1 MFTAFSAWSSPA
13 AWQPWLIPLA
23 DAAAKGIVLMLAIV
37 LLAAASRR
45 ASAARRHLVWSL
57 GMAGLLVLPLLSAAL
72 PVWQVPFLPPWF
84 AEVKSTQ
91 SDKPLVTVRVPGDV
105 LTLRQDNTSPH
116 HTTGGLADAAGAS
129 AALNNPFGPAAVE
142 KPEVVTVTSTPA
154 DPWARSGWLLWLVP
168 VWLIGTVAFLIAPL
182 TGLWQLERL
191 KQGATRVLDERW
203 TGLLDELCST
213 LKIRRE
219 VRILRSAGAS
229 MPLTFGVWQPVLV
242 IPDEADGWS
251 PERRRL
257 VLLHELAHVRRLDW
271 LTQML
276 AHAACAV
283 HWFNPLAWLAARRMH
298 VEREQAS
305 DDLVL
310 SCGAK
315 ASDYAREL
323 LEIAANYQ
331 DRPLMALAA
340 VPMARRSALEGRLRA
355 VLDGG
360 RNRTALTAMTSL
372 VALLLLAVVLVPL
385 AMLQAGEPEPKAEA
399 ASTEAVKS
407 TAKQAAAEVP
417 AVAEPKVE
425 PRNATPEELAARMKG
440 IHLSVMNAKGDK
452 PIPEFRV
459 LAGVRSSVSQE
470 FEKRTGSEVVVWQP
484 HTLRVGK
491 EGDFVWPLE
500 KAYDEMALRIE
511 ADGHIPQ
518 TSAWIKNSDGPKRL
532 VFMLAEDMGIK
543 GRVLQPDG
551 KPAAGATV
559 ALGLVQRDIRVENG
573 KIWGSDKAL
582 PDHPSDRWRLPS
594 FVKTDAEGRFQ
605 LPTETSVAAVLV
617 VHESGVRELT
627 YSDFQKS
634 PELKL
639 QGWGRVEG
647 RVLWK
652 DKPGVD
658 EPVTLGT
665 HRDDYGYPGMVAS
678 YASGHSD
685 ADGQF
690 TFDKLLPGL
699 AQLSRPISLSDKPDS
714 SQAILNGMFS
724 HIQIKAGEPTKVM
737 LGGQGRKVTG
747 KFTGRESWAKASLH
761 VHPNAPHFGF
771 GGDNEMWAAFEK
783 FKNSPIGPLFFRDN
797 LTVNADGTF
806 TIDNVLPGRYQL
818 FLAVDGDRANTQFQ
832 VDPEVAGQVPSPLDV
847 GAIAIQKAA
856 AKPANAETVKVDKKA
871 ESPTELQEFL
881 NRLKAAKRGP
891 FGGGPVAM
899 NEQGEIVGL
908 QLAEVELK
916 AGDARIIGQ
925 LTHLTWLSL
934 QRSNVKDDD
943 LRQWSA
949 LTSLKKLNLWDAKV
963 TDAGIAALVGLSS
976 LQSLQLGGTGL
987 TDAGMSSIGKLTALR
1002 ELDLARTKITDEGLK
1017 ALATLKDLEGLKLS
1031 ETTVSDAGLRTL
1043 EGFPKLRGVT
1053 LDETAV
1059 TGAGIESLSKREGF
1073 GWMTTPEGVAKE
1085 LAQRMSAGD
1094 VAGVAAMLSIALD
1107 LPTQGKFKT
1116 RAVTAIVMTDRDK
1129 ERQRQRFRIEWDW
1142 NNNGKEEGLFAE
1154 IGVRQAT
1161 VRVME
1166 AGVLEA
1172 KPKPAAKTVS
1182 LRGRVID
1189 DETGKAVPTLL
1200 IQGGMFDQAN
1210 PGKVSWG
1217 YSESRSSAT
1226 DGSFSTTIQWANG
1239 WTARIVADGYL
1250 PYPLMEKAPPDD
1262 KTEIE
1267 LVVRLKRGRSVRGTV
1282 LDHEGKPLKGAAVF
1296 AIGPGGLNLAAGQAW
1311 STWGEADPVPRPTF
1325 TDEAGRF
1332 ELAAGD
1338 AKGMAVSCKVMDAWP
1353 AVIPDKGEVTIRL
1366 PAPGRIDVLL
1376 DIEGAAEESRVFYQL
1391 LGPQPG
1397 FERLQSMRELKI
1409 ANGGKLTL
1417 DALPPGKYQVCRQVM
1432 NRLTDIG
1439 FGAMLDRQFVEIKAG
1454 EAREIDMVREKG
1466 GRIRGKVS
1474 WPEGKQLQGV
1484 IVSVS
1489 AEKAEKEADGSKWKT
1504 EYSSQVAAE
1513 DGSYLT
1519 ERIPP
1524 GRYLLQAKGY
1534 LPLTPEQRVRSGIIG
1549 PAMQAEMK
1557 IEVQETGEISA
1568 PELKLQ

>member
-1 MFTAFSAWSSPA
+1 MFTLLADWSSPA

-23 DAAAKGIVLMLAIV
+23 DAAAKGLVLMLAVV

-72 PVWQVPFLPPWF
+72 PAWRVPFLPHWLAKVEP
-84 AEVKSTQ
+84 AEAEKANAAVK
-91 SDKPLVTVRVPGDV
+91 VPGNV
-105 LTLRQDNTSPH
+105 PTSRLESMSSH
-116 HTTGGLADAAGAS
+116 QTMDGLAGEAGAS
-129 AALNNPFGPAAVE
+129 AALNSPFKTSAVE
-142 KPEVVTVTSTPA
+142 NPEMVTMTSAPA
-154 DPWARSGWLLWLVP
+154 DPRAGSGWLLWLVP
-168 VWLIGTVAFLIAPL
+168 VWLTGTLTCLIAPL

-191 KQGATRVLDERW
+191 KKGATRVLDGRW
-203 TGLLDELCST
+203 TELLDGLRTT

-229 MPLTFGVWQPVLV
+229 MPLTFGVWRPVLV
-242 IPDEADGWS
+242 IPAEADGWS

-323 LEIAANYQ
+323 LAIAANYQ

-340 VPMARRSALEGRLRA
+340 VPMARHSALESRLRA

-360 RNRTALTAMTSL
+360 KNRTALTAMTSL
-372 VALLLLAVVLVPL
+372 VALLLLAMVLVPL
-385 AMLQAGEPEPKAEA
+385 AMLQAGEPVPKADTTSRE
-399 ASTEAVKS
+399 TVKP
-407 TAKQAAAEVP
+407 TVTQAAPAVP
-417 AVAEPKVE
+417 AVEEPKVE
-425 PRNATPEELAARMKG
+425 PRNATPEELAARKKG
-440 IHLSVMNAKGDK
+440 IHLSVMNAKRDR

-470 FEKRTGSEVVVWQP
+470 FEKRTGSDVVVWQP
-484 HTLRVGK
+484 HTLRLGK
-491 EGDFVWPLE
+491 DGDFIWPLE
-500 KAYDEMALRIE
+500 RAYDEMAIRVE
-511 ADGHIPQ
+511 ADGLVPQ
-518 TSAWIKNSDGPKRL
+518 TSAWIKKSDGPKHL
-532 VFMLAEDMGIK
+532 VFMLAEDPGIK

-551 KPAAGATV
+551 KPAAGATI
-559 ALGLVQRDIRVENG
+559 ALGLVQRDIRLENG
-573 KIWGSDKAL
+573 RIWGSDKPR
-582 PDHPSDRWRLPS
+582 PDHPSDRWRLPTI
-594 FVKTDAEGRFQ
+594 VKTDAEGRFQ

-617 VHESGVRELT
+617 VHDSGVRELA
-627 YSDFQKS
+627 YSDFKKS
-634 PELKL
+634 PELTL

-678 YASGHSD
+678 YASGRSD

-714 SQAILNGMFS
+714 NQAILNGMFS
-724 HIQIKAGEPTKVM
+724 HLQIKAGEPTKVM
-737 LGGQGRKVTG
+737 LGGQGRTVTG
-747 KFTGRESWAKASLH
+747 KFTGSDSWDKATFH
-761 VHPNAPHFGF
+761 VHPTAPHFGF
-771 GGDNEMWAAFEK
+771 GGDNEMWVAFDK
-783 FKNSPIGPLFFRDN
+783 FKRSPIGPLFFRDN
-797 LTVNADGTF
+797 LKVNADGTF
-806 TIDNVLPGRYQL
+806 KIDNVLPGRYQL
-818 FLAVDGDRANTQFQ
+818 FLTVEGGRANTQFQ
-832 VDPEVAGQVPSPLDV
+832 IDPEVPGQNPPVLDV
-847 GAIAIQKAA
+847 GAIAVQKTTVQASAA
-856 AKPANAETVKVDKKA
+856 EPVKVDKKA
-871 ESPTELQEFL
+871 ESSAELQEFL
-881 NRLKAAKRGP
+881 SRLNAVKRGP
-891 FGGGPVAM
+891 FGGDPIAM

-908 QLAEVELK
+908 QLAEFELK

-943 LRQWSA
+943 LRQWSGLKA
-949 LTSLKKLNLWDAKV
+949 LKKLNLWDAKV
-963 TDAGIAALVGLSS
+963 TDNGIAALAGLSS

-987 TDAGMSSIGKLTALR
+987 TDAGMTSVGKLTALR
-1002 ELDLARTKITDEGLK
+1002 ELDVARSKVTDEGLK
-1017 ALATLKDLEGLKLS
+1017 ALTPLKELEGLKLS
-1031 ETTVSDAGLRTL
+1031 ETSVSDAGLKTL

-1059 TGAGIESLSKREGF
+1059 TAAGIEALSKREGF
-1073 GWMTTPEGVAKE
+1073 GWMATPEGVAKE
-1085 LAQRMSAGD
+1085 LAQRMTAGD
-1094 VAGVAAMLSIALD
+1094 LAGVEAMLSIALN
-1107 LPTQGKFKT
+1107 LPSQGKFKT
-1116 RAVTAIVMTDRDK
+1116 RTVTAIPATDRDK

-1189 DETGKAVPTLL
+1189 AETGKAVPTLL
-1200 IQGGMFDQAN
+1200 IQGGMFDPAN

-1296 AIGPGGLNLAAGQAW
+1296 ALGPGGLNLAAGQAW

-1338 AKGMAVSCKVMDAWP
+1338 AKSMAVSCKVMDVWP
-1353 AVIPDKGEVTIRL
+1353 AVIPEKGEVTIRL

-1376 DIEGAAEESRVFYQL
+1376 DIEGAAEESRVFYQR

-1409 ANGGKLTL
+1409 SNGGKLTL
-1417 DALPPGKYQVCRQVM
+1417 DALPPGKYQICRHVM

-1489 AEKAEKEADGSKWKT
+1489 AEKAEKQADSHEWQT
-1504 EYSSQVAAE
+1504 EFSSQVATE

-1524 GRYLLQAKGY
+1524 GRYLLRAKGY
-1534 LPLTPEQRVRSGIIG
+1534 SPLTPEQRVRSGILG
-1549 PAMQAEMK
+1549 PAVQAELQ
-1557 IEVQETGEISA
+1557 IEVLETGEITA